1 MNGITVTNSDH
12 LPLGCGHTKCMTP
25 QRNQIVAIVL
35 LSLNL
40 LATIPGLTA
49 LNLMKVPSVIWRKSE
64 TTYES
69 TFSVNF
75 PTIFWHFEANTGNLS

>member
-35 LSLNL
+35 LPLNL

-49 LNLMKVPSVIWRKSE
+49 LNLMKVPSVIRRKSE
-64 TTYES
+64 TTS
-69 TFSVNF
+69 T
-75 PTIFWHFEANTGNLS
+75 NLYGSLWFGLCNQVASNPPDQT

>member
-35 LSLNL
+35 LPLNL

-49 LNLMKVPSVIWRKSE
+49 LNLLKVPSVIGRKSE
-64 TTYES
+64 TTYER
-69 TFSVNF
+69 TFSVDF